1 MKKKEIM
8 TVVLTMFILFTLVA
22 NHIGAEGND
31 SKISRIAE
39 GMQNQKINIDEWSL
53 YSKKIVEKKTIDEVK
68 LLAEQYR
75 HYNWKFVQDNEVY
88 KAIGTFENTKKNVTE
103 KLQILT
109 TLKNDYSQSY
119 ILYEVKGMGMQKNW
133 NKMNDYFNKQAFD
146 IFHGDSTTFACV
158 EGSIGDMM
166 EVSLYEKSN
175 HLLKEFKASQ
185 IEQLQEKDFLSVSA
199 NTTEWEDFIPTTNNE
214 MNIQIALRTDGLG
227 DKTTVVIGTPIIT
240 SEY

>member
-1 MKKKEIM
+1 M

-31 SKISRIAE
+31 SKISQIAT
-39 GMQNQKINIDEWSL
+39 GMENQKIHIDEWSL
-53 YSKKIVEKKTIDEVK
+53 YSKKNVEKKTINEVK
-68 LLAEQYR
+68 LLAKQYR
-75 HYNWKFVQDNEVY
+75 HYNWKFVQDNKVY
-88 KAIGTFENTKKNVTE
+88 KAIGIFKNEKRNITE

-109 TLKNDYSQSY
+109 TLTNDNSKSY

-133 NKMNDYFNKQAFD
+133 NKMNDYFKQQAFD

-158 EGSIGDMM
+158 KGSIGDMM
-166 EVSLYEKSN
+166 NISLYEKSN
-175 HLLKEFKASQ
+175 HLLKEFEASQ
-185 IEQLQEKDFLSVSA
+185 IEQLREKNFLSISA
-199 NTTEWEDFIPTTNNE
+199 KTTEWEDFIPTTNNE

-227 DKTTVVIGTPIIT
+227 DKTTVVVGTPIIT